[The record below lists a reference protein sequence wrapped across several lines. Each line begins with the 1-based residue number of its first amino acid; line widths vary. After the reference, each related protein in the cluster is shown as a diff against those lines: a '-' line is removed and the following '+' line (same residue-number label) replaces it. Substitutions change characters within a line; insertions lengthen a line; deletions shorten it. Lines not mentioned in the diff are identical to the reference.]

1 MITHL
6 NGKLTEKNPTN
17 VVIECNGIGYFI
29 YISLQTYSQ
38 IPDRE
43 NILLQTHLVIREDA
57 HILYGFYS
65 KLERELFKLLISVS
79 GVGPSI
85 AITMLSSMTT
95 EQIQHA
101 IASQDVALIKSV
113 KGIGEKTAQRVIV
126 DLRDKI
132 QKTFNISNDLLT
144 TDNTIKNETL
154 IALEVLG
161 FSRKISEKTVLT
173 LLKENPDISLEELI
187 NRHLKNCK
195 IAYPQT
201 IYISESYCLIL
212 IFVSLYLT
220 RPKFSGE

>member
-1 MITHL
+1 MITHF

-187 NRHLKNCK
+187 KQALKK
-195 IAYPQT
+195 
-201 IYISESYCLIL
+201 L
-212 IFVSLYLT
+212 
-220 RPKFSGE
+220 

>member
-6 NGKLTEKNPTN
+6 NGRLIEKNPTN
-17 VVIECNGIGYFI
+17 VVIECNGIGYFVF
-29 YISLQTYSQ
+29 ISLQTYSQ

-43 NILLQTHLVIREDA
+43 NILLQTHLVVREDA
-57 HILYGFYS
+57 HILFGFYS
-65 KLERELFKLLISVS
+65 KLERELFKMLVSVS
-79 GVGPSI
+79 GVGPST

-132 QKTFNISNDLLT
+132 QKTFNISDDLLT

-161 FSRKISEKTVLT
+161 FSRKISEKTVLAI
-173 LLKENPDISLEELI
+173 LKENPDSSLEELI
-187 NRHLKNCK
+187 KQALKK
-195 IAYPQT
+195 
-201 IYISESYCLIL
+201 L
-212 IFVSLYLT
+212 
-220 RPKFSGE
+220 

>member
-43 NILLQTHLVIREDA
+43 NILLHTHLVIREDA

-85 AITMLSSMTT
+85 AINMLSSMTT

-187 NRHLKNCK
+187 KQALKK
-195 IAYPQT
+195 
-201 IYISESYCLIL
+201 L
-212 IFVSLYLT
+212 
-220 RPKFSGE
+220 

>member
-113 KGIGEKTAQRVIV
+113 KGIGEKTAQRVIL

-187 NRHLKNCK
+187 KQALKK
-195 IAYPQT
+195 
-201 IYISESYCLIL
+201 L
-212 IFVSLYLT
+212 
-220 RPKFSGE
+220 

>member
-1 MITHL
+1 MISHL

-17 VVIECNGIGYFI
+17 VVIECNGIGYFV

-126 DLRDKI
+126 DLKDKI

-187 NRHLKNCK
+187 KQALKK
-195 IAYPQT
+195 
-201 IYISESYCLIL
+201 L
-212 IFVSLYLT
+212 
-220 RPKFSGE
+220 

>member
-6 NGKLTEKNPTN
+6 NGRLIEKNPTN
-17 VVIECNGIGYFI
+17 VVIECNGIGYFVF
-29 YISLQTYSQ
+29 ISLQTYSQ

-57 HILYGFYS
+57 QILYGFYS

-95 EQIQHA
+95 DQIQQA
-101 IASQDVALIKSV
+101 IATQDVGLIKSV

-173 LLKENPDISLEELI
+173 LLKEIPDISLEELI
-187 NRHLKNCK
+187 KQALKK
-195 IAYPQT
+195 
-201 IYISESYCLIL
+201 L
-212 IFVSLYLT
+212 
-220 RPKFSGE
+220 

>member
-173 LLKENPDISLEELI
+173 LLKENPGISLEELI
-187 NRHLKNCK
+187 KQALKK
-195 IAYPQT
+195 
-201 IYISESYCLIL
+201 L
-212 IFVSLYLT
+212 
-220 RPKFSGE
+220 

>member
-17 VVIECNGIGYFI
+17 VVIECNGVGYFV

-187 NRHLKNCK
+187 KQALKK
-195 IAYPQT
+195 
-201 IYISESYCLIL
+201 L
-212 IFVSLYLT
+212 
-220 RPKFSGE
+220 

>member
-1 MITHL
+1 MISHL
-6 NGKLTEKNPTN
+6 NGKLIEKNPTN
-17 VVIECNGIGYFI
+17 VVIECNGFGYFV

-43 NILLQTHLVIREDA
+43 NLLLQTHLVIREDA
-57 HILYGFYS
+57 QILFGFYN

-95 EQIQHA
+95 EQIQQA
-101 IASQDVALIKSV
+101 IATQDVAMIKSV

-132 QKTFNISNDLLT
+132 QKTFNISGDLLT

-187 NRHLKNCK
+187 KQALKK
-195 IAYPQT
+195 
-201 IYISESYCLIL
+201 L
-212 IFVSLYLT
+212 
-220 RPKFSGE
+220 

>member
-57 HILYGFYS
+57 NILYGFYS

-187 NRHLKNCK
+187 KQALKK
-195 IAYPQT
+195 
-201 IYISESYCLIL
+201 L
-212 IFVSLYLT
+212 
-220 RPKFSGE
+220 

>member
-1 MITHL
+1 MISHL
-6 NGKLTEKNPTN
+6 NGKLIEKNPTN
-17 VVIECNGIGYFI
+17 VVIECNGIGYFV

-43 NILLQTHLVIREDA
+43 NVLLQTHLVIREDA
-57 HILYGFYS
+57 QILFGFYS

-95 EQIQHA
+95 EQIQQA

-161 FSRKISEKTVLT
+161 FSRKISERTVLT
-173 LLKENPDISLEELI
+173 ILKENPAISLEELI
-187 NRHLKNCK
+187 KQALKK
-195 IAYPQT
+195 
-201 IYISESYCLIL
+201 L
-212 IFVSLYLT
+212 
-220 RPKFSGE
+220 

>member
-1 MITHL
+1 MISHL
-6 NGKLTEKNPTN
+6 NGKLIEKNPTN

-57 HILYGFYS
+57 NILYGFYS

-187 NRHLKNCK
+187 KQALKK
-195 IAYPQT
+195 
-201 IYISESYCLIL
+201 L
-212 IFVSLYLT
+212 
-220 RPKFSGE
+220 

>member
-17 VVIECNGIGYFI
+17 VVIECNGIGYFV

-187 NRHLKNCK
+187 KQALKK
-195 IAYPQT
+195 
-201 IYISESYCLIL
+201 L
-212 IFVSLYLT
+212 
-220 RPKFSGE
+220 

>member
-187 NRHLKNCK
+187 KQALKK
-195 IAYPQT
+195 
-201 IYISESYCLIL
+201 L
-212 IFVSLYLT
+212 
-220 RPKFSGE
+220 

>member
-1 MITHL
+1 MISHL

-187 NRHLKNCK
+187 KQALKK
-195 IAYPQT
+195 
-201 IYISESYCLIL
+201 L
-212 IFVSLYLT
+212 
-220 RPKFSGE
+220 

>member
-1 MITHL
+1 
-6 NGKLTEKNPTN
+6 
-17 VVIECNGIGYFI
+17 
-29 YISLQTYSQ
+29 
-38 IPDRE
+38 
-43 NILLQTHLVIREDA
+43 
-57 HILYGFYS
+57 
-65 KLERELFKLLISVS
+65 
-79 GVGPSI
+79 
-85 AITMLSSMTT
+85 MTT

-187 NRHLKNCK
+187 KQALKK
-195 IAYPQT
+195 
-201 IYISESYCLIL
+201 L
-212 IFVSLYLT
+212 
-220 RPKFSGE
+220 

>member
-1 MITHL
+1 MISHL

-17 VVIECNGIGYFI
+17 VVIECNGIGYFV

-43 NILLQTHLVIREDA
+43 NIMLQTHLVIREDA

-85 AITMLSSMTT
+85 AITMLSSMST

-173 LLKENPDISLEELI
+173 LLKENPGISLEELI
-187 NRHLKNCK
+187 KQALKK
-195 IAYPQT
+195 
-201 IYISESYCLIL
+201 L
-212 IFVSLYLT
+212 
-220 RPKFSGE
+220 

>member
-1 MITHL
+1 MISHL

-17 VVIECNGIGYFI
+17 VVIECNGIGYFV

-187 NRHLKNCK
+187 KQALKK
-195 IAYPQT
+195 
-201 IYISESYCLIL
+201 L
-212 IFVSLYLT
+212 
-220 RPKFSGE
+220 